1 MSRQRSFLFPLAT
14 IFFLV
19 SAGVAKAELNVVVTS
34 KPIHA
39 LVSSV
44 MAGVGTPKLL
54 VDGPASPHSYAMKP
68 SDAQAVNRAVVFFR
82 VSEEFEPF
90 TAKLVRS
97 LPEAVKVVSLADA
110 PGVKLLPRRQG
121 ATFEDHSH
129 DHGHDYKDE
138 RHHRDKH
145 EHADSYDPHV
155 WLDPENAKAMVSNI
169 ADILAGLAPDKAAV
183 IRENAAAELDRI
195 SHLSDEL
202 SRELAPAAGEK
213 FIVYHDAYQ
222 YLEKRYGLTA
232 VGSMTVNPDVP
243 PSGKRLQEIRRKIS
257 SADVRCV
264 FADPN
269 ISPRVTATITEGT
282 SARTVVL
289 DPEGM
294 TLEAGRDLYHRLM
307 RQLASAMRS
316 CLAN

>member
-1 MSRQRSFLFPLAT
+1 MTTQRSFLFPLAT
-14 IFFLV
+14 TLFLV

-44 MAGVGTPKLL
+44 MAGVGTAKLL

-82 VSEEFEPF
+82 VSEELEPF

-121 ATFEDHSH
+121 AAFDDHSH
-129 DHGHDYKDE
+129 DHGHDHEDG

-145 EHADSYDPHV
+145 DHADSHDPHV
-155 WLDPENAKAMVSNI
+155 WLDPENAKAMVSHI
-169 ADILAGLAPDKAAV
+169 ADVLAGLAPDKAAV
-183 IRENAAAELDRI
+183 IRENAAAELDLI
-195 SHLSDEL
+195 SKLSDEL
-202 SRELAPAAGEK
+202 SRELAPAAGKK

-257 SADVRCV
+257 SAGVQCL

-294 TLEAGRDLYHRLM
+294 TLEASRDLYHRLM